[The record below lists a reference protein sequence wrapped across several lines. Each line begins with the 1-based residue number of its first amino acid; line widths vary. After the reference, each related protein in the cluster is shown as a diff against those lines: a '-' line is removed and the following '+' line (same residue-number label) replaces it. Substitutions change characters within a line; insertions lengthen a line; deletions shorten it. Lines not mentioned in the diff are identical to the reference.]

1 MIKKTAAAA
10 VLLTLLSAES
20 FAGEWNFEAFGRA
33 KALYGYSSFDS
44 AYRHNHSHNH
54 LPSRITASLMAQ
66 YQFDNG
72 YQLGAY
78 ADLHYGADQQLKDYN
93 HGIWGEEIYGILD
106 SPYYGKLIF
115 GQSYNAAY
123 QLGVSASS
131 VGVLG
136 VNQSDIVNFV
146 ANPNWQRNHLGT
158 GYRTLNSTDINTD
171 GTAAKVTYISPE
183 FNDGTMFG
191 LSYVPDSYSRD
202 GLINRNASYKNK
214 AGYIASLYH
223 SEEVG
228 GFTLSGSL
236 GGAYFAD
243 NDQEVSLGANIYRKG
258 WTLGGGVRRSWV
270 NHYDAKMNRPVRGF
284 FDGYDAYR
292 DAWAY
297 NAGIGYEIGPL
308 KTALTYFYSKADGK
322 DYEDEI
328 IQLSASY
335 QFNSYLTLYAAAARG
350 EFDGAD
356 SGDSNK
362 GYAGIAGVGVKF

>member
-1 MIKKTAAAA
+1 MIKKIVAATV
-10 VLLTLLSAES
+10 VLMAFVPEGM
-20 FAGEWNFEAFGRA
+20 AGEWNFEAFGKA
-33 KALYGYSSFDS
+33 KTLYGYSSHDS
-44 AYRHNHSHNH
+44 AYGYKQSHNH
-54 LPSRITASLMAQ
+54 LPARITGSVIAQ

-72 YQLGAY
+72 YQIGAY

-93 HGIWGEEIYGILD
+93 HGIWGEEVYGIFD
-106 SPYYGKLIF
+106 SPYGKLIF

-123 QLGVSASS
+123 QLGVSAPSI
-131 VGVLG
+131 GVLG

-183 FNDGTMFG
+183 FNGGTMFG

-214 AGYIASLYH
+214 AGYIASVYH
-223 SEEVG
+223 SEDIG

-243 NDQEVSLGANIYRKG
+243 NDQEVSLGANVYRKG
-258 WTLGGGVRRSWV
+258 WTLGGGVRRTWV
-270 NHYDAKMNRPVRGF
+270 NHYDARMNRPVRKS
-284 FDGYDAYR
+284 FDDYDAYR

-297 NAGIGYEIGPL
+297 NAGIGYEIGPF

-322 DYEDEI
+322 NYEDEI
-328 IQLSASY
+328 IQLSGAY
-335 QFNSYLTLYAAAARG
+335 QYNNYLTFYAAAARG
-350 EFDGAD
+350 EFDGKTSD
-356 SGDSNK
+356 DSNK
-362 GYAGIAGVGVKF
+362 GYAYIAGVGVKF

>member
-1 MIKKTAAAA
+1 MIKKFVTAAA
-10 VLLTLLSAES
+10 VLMVFATES
-20 FAGEWNFEAFGRA
+20 SAGEWNFEAFGKA
-33 KALYGYSSFDS
+33 KMLYGYSSFDS

-54 LPSRITASLMAQ
+54 LPARITGSVMAQ

-93 HGIWGEEIYGILD
+93 HGVWGEEVYGVFD
-106 SPYYGKLIF
+106 SPYGKLIF

-123 QLGVSASS
+123 QLGVSAPSI
-131 VGVLG
+131 GVLE

-146 ANPNWQRNHLGT
+146 SNPNWQRNHLGT

-171 GTAAKVTYISPE
+171 GTAVKATYISPE
-183 FNDGTMFG
+183 FNGGTLFG
-191 LSYVPDSYSRD
+191 FSYVPNSYSRD

-214 AGYIASLYH
+214 PGYIASVYH
-223 SEEVG
+223 SEDIG
-228 GFTLSGSL
+228 GFTVSGSL

-243 NDQEVSLGANIYRKG
+243 NDQEVSFGANIYRKG
-258 WTLGGGVRRSWV
+258 WTLGGGIRRTWV
-270 NHYDAKMNRPVRGF
+270 NHYDAKMNRPVRKSF
-284 FDGYDAYR
+284 NEFDAYR

-297 NAGIGYEIGPL
+297 NAGIGYEIGPF

-322 DYEDEI
+322 DYEDKV
-328 IQLSASY
+328 IQLSGAY
-335 QFNSYLTLYAAAARG
+335 QLNSYLTIYTAAAHG
-350 EFDGAD
+350 EFAGAT
-356 SGDSNK
+356 SADSNK